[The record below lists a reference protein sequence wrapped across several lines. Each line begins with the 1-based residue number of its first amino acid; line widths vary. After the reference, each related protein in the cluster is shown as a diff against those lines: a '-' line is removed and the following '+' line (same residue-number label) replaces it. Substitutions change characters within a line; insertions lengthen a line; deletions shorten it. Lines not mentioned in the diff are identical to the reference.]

1 MIQSKHAEFSLQR
14 DRKIYQTILEMSTDG
29 FLIVDDAGII
39 IEVNRAYC
47 EYLGLK
53 REAMVGRPV
62 LEVIKNSKL
71 VEILKTHKT
80 EVNVLHR
87 LIEGQTPHDDSV
99 VVVNRAPV
107 LDQGKAVAAVG
118 QVKFS
123 RQTQDL
129 GDQLKRLDQELKY
142 YKSELRRIEAGVF
155 SFKTMLGQS
164 PAFLAA
170 KRLAEKAASKDFTVL
185 ILGDTGT
192 GKEVFA
198 KAIHYASERTDKP
211 LVRVNCAAIPA
222 ELLESEL
229 FGYEPGA
236 FTGAKRSGKPGKF
249 ELANGGTIFL
259 DEIGDMPLTMQ
270 AKLLRVLQEKE
281 VERIGGD
288 KPIRLD
294 IRVIA
299 ATNQDLEKKVKDK
312 SFRGDLFYRLNVIQ
326 LRLPS
331 LQDRVED
338 IELFVDYFLHE
349 LNERYKSNVGFSA
362 EAMERLKRYEWPGN
376 VRELRNV
383 VERSFNAAD
392 SDQIVVS
399 SLPLKLLVSVGEK
412 RDAGI
417 RNLDT
422 IMEGVEREIVAT
434 VLKDARYNLREAAR
448 ILGIH
453 RSTLYKKI
461 EQYKIVL
468 LRDGMK

>member
-1 MIQSKHAEFSLQR
+1 MSNHQNN
-14 DRKIYQTILEMSTDG
+14 DRILSRERLIYQTILEMSTDG
-29 FLIVDDAGII
+29 FLIVDATGII
-39 IEVNRAYC
+39 TEINRAYC

-53 REAMVGRPV
+53 RESVVGCPV
-62 LEVIKNSKL
+62 LDVIKNSKL

-87 LIEGQTPHDDSV
+87 MIEGQTPNDDTV

-107 LDQGKAVAAVG
+107 MDAGQAVAAVG

-129 GDQLKRLDQELKY
+129 GDQLKRMDQELKY
-142 YKSELRRIEAGVF
+142 YKSELRRIESGVF

-198 KAIHYASERTDKP
+198 KAIHYASERTDKH

-288 KPIRLD
+288 KSIRLD

-299 ATNQDLEKKVKDK
+299 ATNQDLEKKVKDS
-312 SFRGDLFYRLNVIQ
+312 SFRSDLFYRLNVIQ

-331 LQDRVED
+331 LRDRIED
-338 IELFVDYFLHE
+338 IELFVNHFLHE

-383 VERSFNAAD
+383 VERAFNAAD

-412 RDAGI
+412 RDSGI

-434 VLKDARYNLREAAR
+434 VLKDSRYNLREAAR

-461 EQYKIVL
+461 EQYKIIL
-468 LRDGMK
+468 LRDGIK